1 MLDWASQIWQSIR
14 RLLRL
19 TLVKGVVW
27 GVIAFFLTQI
37 ISSMIQDTF
46 PKWMRDVFITWL
58 TKSTTLVNWL
68 LVLMVLLFVL
78 AITVTYRLS
87 KTDAW
92 LDPKDVRTLKYAA
105 EYLHYKGFL
114 ELLTNI
120 DNEIR
125 QLLSKEKRVE
135 EVDLM
140 NFIDSFFIRTFEFF
154 GMDVKTGVIF
164 RPKEDDSNWLVG
176 WKASPGH
183 YLTEKKFYIGQNRE
197 SFTHRGSAGEA
208 FVKNIPQ
215 RYNII
220 NPLTGDADNP
230 SKKSFP
236 EYEKKRGGAD
246 YLSSINL
253 PIRWNKHV
261 VGVLAIDS
269 KKRNFFTDEDIEMI
283 QIIAD
288 RIGDAL
294 YLHQELK

>member
-1 MLDWASQIWQSIR
+1 M
-14 RLLRL
+14 
-19 TLVKGVVW
+19 K
-27 GVIAFFLTQI
+27 
-37 ISSMIQDTF
+37 
-46 PKWMRDVFITWL
+46 DVFIPWL
-58 TKSTTLVNWL
+58 KESTLVLNWL
-68 LVLMVLLFVL
+68 LVLM
-78 AITVTYRLS
+78 AIIFILVIIVTHRLS
-87 KTDAW
+87 KADSW

-114 ELLTNI
+114 ELLKNI

-125 QLLSKEKRVE
+125 QLLSKEKKVE
-135 EVDLM
+135 EVDLK
-140 NFIDSFFIRTFEFF
+140 NFIDGFFIRMFEFF
-154 GMDVKTGVIF
+154 GVDDVRTGVIF
-164 RPKEDDSNWLVG
+164 RPKEDDTDWLVG

-197 SFTHRGSAGEA
+197 NIKDRGSAGEA

-215 RYNII
+215 KYNII
-220 NPLTGDADNP
+220 NPLTGDADDP
-230 SKKSFP
+230 IKKRFP
-236 EYEKKRGGAD
+236 GYEKKRGGAN

-253 PIRWNKHV
+253 PIRWNKRV
-261 VGVLAIDS
+261 VGILAIDS